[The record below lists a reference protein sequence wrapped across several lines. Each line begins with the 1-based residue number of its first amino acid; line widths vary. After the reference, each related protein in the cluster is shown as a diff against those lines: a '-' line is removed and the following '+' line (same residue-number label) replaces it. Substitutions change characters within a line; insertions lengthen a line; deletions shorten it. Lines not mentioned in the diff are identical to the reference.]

1 MPRDAELEEEVGDA
15 LEAFLKAGGCGH
27 KTRYDADSAKVR
39 KCCVIAFIAGTSSE
53 NVYPES
59 AEDLEAEDE
68 EDVDAEEAPT
78 DD

>member
-1 MPRDAELEEEVGDA
+1 MPRDEDLESEVGDA

-27 KTRYDADSAKVR
+27 KTAYDPDSAKIR
-39 KCCVIAFIAGTSSE
+39 RCCVIAFIAATGSE

-59 AEDLEAEDE
+59 PDDLDGE
-68 EDVDAEEAPT
+68 EEPEEPEG